1 LGHQEQKH
9 CLFLVQKILELLLLC
24 LLELLLLLFLLE
36 LVLLCLLELLV
47 LLCLLELL
55 VLLLLLEVQVMVEDL
70 LLKCCP
76 HHFALYSINI
86 QIK

>member
-9 CLFLVQKILELLLLC
+9 CLFLVQKILELLVLLC
-24 LLELLLLLFLLE
+24 LLELLLL
-36 LVLLCLLELLV
+36 CLLELLL

-55 VLLLLLEVQVMVEDL
+55 VLLLLLEVQVLVEV
-70 LLKCCP
+70 P
-76 HHFALYSINI
+76 HQFALYSINI